1 MKKLSLLLLTLA
13 IFGGISPSQAQ
24 KKAVVLGKI
33 INPQEGLVTL
43 IQPDFERFDNKILDT
58 LEVAQDG
65 TFKLELA
72 PSTTGFYRVSL
83 YRKNQFSLILN
94 PGDKVE
100 VSIDATD
107 AKNLPTIKGSPDS
120 EKLVA
125 FNKFRAPL
133 NEKYF
138 ANLQKEYGEANKAKD
153 QAKMDAISKKFDAAQ
168 ADMQTEINDYVTK
181 NIGLA
186 DAIFPIAMG
195 WDAEDLEKLI
205 NQFKKERPKAFILPK
220 LEAKLNRFKETDIG
234 AIAPDIDLADV
245 DGKSLKL
252 SSLRGKYVLIDFW
265 ASWCGPCR
273 KENPNIVKTYQ
284 AYKDQDFTVYGVS
297 LDNKKDKWL
306 EAISKDQLTWSHVSD
321 LKGWSSEAGF
331 QYNIN
336 SIPASWLLDKDG
348 KIIARNLRGED
359 LGNKLKEI
367 FGESK

>member
-1 MKKLSLLLLTLA
+1 MKKLKPFLIIAA
-13 IFGGISPSQAQ
+13 IFCGINLGQAQ
-24 KKAVVLGKI
+24 KKAVVVGKI
-33 INPQEGLVTL
+33 INPQDGLVTL

-58 LEVAQDG
+58 VEVAQDG
-65 TFKLELA
+65 TFKLEIL
-72 PSTTGFYRVSL
+72 PTTTGFYRLSL
-83 YRKNQFSLILN
+83 YKKNQFSLILN
-94 PGDKVE
+94 PGDQVE
-100 VSIDATD
+100 VSIDAAD
-107 AKNLPTIKGSPDS
+107 AKNFPTIKGSPDS

-125 FNKFRAPL
+125 YNKFRAPL

-138 ANLQKEYGEANKAKD
+138 ASLEKEYGEANKAKD
-153 QAKMDAISKKFDAAQ
+153 QVKMDAIVKKFDAAQ
-168 ADMQTEINDYVTK
+168 ADMQIEINDYVSK
-181 NIGLA
+181 NIGVS
-186 DAIFPIAMG
+186 DAIFPIAMS
-195 WDAEDLEKLI
+195 WDAKDLERLV
-205 NQFKKERPKAFILPK
+205 NQFKKERPKALILPK
-220 LEAKLNRFKETDIG
+220 LEAKLNRFKQTEVG
-234 AIAPDIDLADV
+234 AIAPDIDLADA

-284 AYKDQDFTVYGVS
+284 AYKDQGFTVYGVS
-297 LDNKKDKWL
+297 LDNKKDKWI
-306 EAISKDQLTWSHVSD
+306 EAIGKDQLTWSHVSD